1 MRSGIVLKYGIKS
14 GGVMAY
20 EFGKTLLLV
29 NPAAQSGRAKVLGE
43 RALELLQAAGVDV
56 ELRHSEGSEHASALG
71 AAAGKEGFATLVVLG
86 GDGIIHHVAEG
97 LMDVSADERPVLG
110 IIPVGSGNDYAKT
123 IHIPETVEGAVATLL
138 AAAPQALDVVRVN
151 DRHYLETLS
160 FGLDAAIAIGTEERR
175 KRTGETGLK
184 LYFMTGLDEIVHR
197 MYSYTYHA
205 RLEGVGGEEGHT
217 EELSGSMKLFAVQNG
232 RTYGGGFPIT
242 PDASATDGLL
252 NICIASG
259 KIGKPRTLV
268 VFAKA
273 TKGKHV
279 NSPFVEFHAARRVHI
294 SFEESEHGAP
304 ACQFDGEAYTAPE
317 YDIEVLPRELKV
329 LCGV

>member
-1 MRSGIVLKYGIKS
+1 
-14 GGVMAY
+14 MAY
-20 EFGKTLLLV
+20 EFGKTLLVV
-29 NPAAQSGRAKVLGE
+29 NPAAQSGRAKALGE

-56 ELRHSEGSEHASALG
+56 ELRYSQGSEHARQLG
-71 AAAGKEGFATLVVLG
+71 AAAGEEGFATVVVLG
-86 GDGIIHHVAEG
+86 GDGIIHHVGEG
-97 LMDVSADERPVLG
+97 LMDADADKRPTLG
-110 IIPVGSGNDYAKT
+110 VIPVGSGNDYART
-123 IHIPETVEGAVATLL
+123 VHIPEGVEAAVAALL
-138 AAAPQALDVVRVN
+138 GAEPRAMDVVRVN

-197 MYSYTYHA
+197 MYSYIYHA
-205 RLEGVGGEEGHT
+205 RLQGVGGEEGRT

-279 NSPFVEFHAARRVHI
+279 NSPFVEFRTARRVHI
-294 SFEESEHGAP
+294 GFEESEHGAP
-304 ACQFDGEAYTAPE
+304 ACQFDGEAYTASE
-317 YDIEVLPRELKV
+317 YDIEVLPGELNV
-329 LCGV
+329 LCGAASGLR